1 MKLVIGAQVKW
12 TSQAG
17 SVSKEKVGE
26 VVAVIPPKKLPSK
39 EDFPSLYRGAGI
51 GSSRSHESY
60 VIRVKTGATASR
72 IYWPRVNG
80 LSVVERDGGED
91 VSLAAQV
98 KEVLVSE
105 LSDSQKLAQIA
116 VLVG

>member
-1 MKLVIGAQVKW
+1 MKFSTGDTVTW

-17 SVSKEKVGE
+17 GVSKRKSGV
-26 VVAVIPPKKLPSK
+26 VVAVVPAKTLPSK
-39 EDFPSLYRGAGI
+39 ADFPGLYRGAGI

-60 VIRVKTGATASR
+60 VIRVKTGATAFR

-80 LSVVERDGGED
+80 LSVVQRDDGED